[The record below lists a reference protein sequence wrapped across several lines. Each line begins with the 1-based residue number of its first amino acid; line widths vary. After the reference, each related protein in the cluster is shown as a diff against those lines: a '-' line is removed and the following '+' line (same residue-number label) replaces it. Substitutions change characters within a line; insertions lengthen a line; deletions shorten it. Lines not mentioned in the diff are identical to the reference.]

1 MNHKDLAVWKESM
14 KLVKEVYLL
23 LKDFPSYEQFG
34 ICSQMRRAAVSIPSN
49 IAEGA
54 GRSSDKELLR
64 FCLISQGS
72 LAELET
78 QLLISSDLNY
88 IDSKHDVFKQI
99 TTVRK
104 ILSGYFNYLN
114 AKTTKQSSS
123 NPKSSSL
130 ITDHYSQKRTC
141 VHPPKRY

>member
-23 LKDFPSYEQFG
+23 LKSYPSYEQFG

-54 GRSSDKELLR
+54 GRNSDKELLR

-78 QLLISSDLNY
+78 QLLISAELDY
-88 IDSKHDVFKQI
+88 IKSNNDIFEQLI
-99 TTVRK
+99 TVRK
-104 ILSGYFNYLN
+104 ILSGYICYLN
-114 AKTTKQSSS
+114 TKLTKQSTS
-123 NPKSSSL
+123 NPKS
-130 ITDHYSQKRTC
+130 
-141 VHPPKRY
+141 